1 MISRDIMQ
9 WQDLGRVPY
18 REAWA
23 MQEELRVARAGRGI
37 QDRLLLLEHDP
48 VITLGRR
55 GCPEDVLSSEEEL
68 AAAGIEVVATNRG
81 GRATYHGP
89 GQLVGY
95 LICELA
101 GFGVGVRAFVH
112 SIEEVLIRALA
123 GFGVEAG
130 RDENYP
136 GLWVGRDKIVAVG
149 LNISHGIT
157 QHGFALGVS
166 CDLDAYRHLV
176 ACGISDRGITTME
189 RVTGRA
195 HRMDEIKA
203 AVAEAA
209 GAVLGRGMIRLS
221 QASRR

>member
-1 MISRDIMQ
+1 MQ

-23 MQEELRVARAGRGI
+23 MQEELRSARARGGI
-37 QDRLLLLEHDP
+37 PDRLLLLEHDP

-55 GCPEDVLSSEEEL
+55 GCSEDVLSSEGEL

-112 SIEEVLIRALA
+112 SVEEVLIRALA
-123 GFGVEAG
+123 GFGIGAG
-130 RDENYP
+130 RDEDYP

-166 CDLDAYRHLV
+166 DDLDAYRHIV
-176 ACGISDRGITTME
+176 ACGISDRGVTTME

-195 HRMDEIKA
+195 HRMDEIKV
-203 AVAEAA
+203 AVVEAT
-209 GAVLGRGMIRLS
+209 GVVLGRGMVSLGG
-221 QASRR
+221 ASAST

>member
-1 MISRDIMQ
+1 MQ

-23 MQEELRVARAGRGI
+23 MQEELRVARAGGGI
-37 QDRLLLLEHDP
+37 PDRRLLLEHDP